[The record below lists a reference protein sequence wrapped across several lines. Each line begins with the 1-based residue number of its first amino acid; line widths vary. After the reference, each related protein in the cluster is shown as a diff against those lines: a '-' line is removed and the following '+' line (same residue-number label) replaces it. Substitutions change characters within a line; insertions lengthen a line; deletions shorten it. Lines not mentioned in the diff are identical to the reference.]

1 MNIMAFDGCVKI
13 IMRPASRHTILLPF
27 LVLLIVLPYS
37 VMKRLGDLHL
47 SSGHIKS
54 NASRD
59 QATQH
64 DAKVSYVTSFW
75 AKKEGEKVNPH
86 QREVEAALLAN
97 IYNPH
102 FDQVVVFFERGGNA
116 TESCLDFY
124 QAMSELS
131 RQVFFGM
138 AAEEE
143 SNKLLTAK
151 VNCVD
156 VQTEPSYYDMFS
168 NALSDVVTGDII
180 VLANADT
187 AFDESMSLVRS
198 LNPEVLV
205 VLGTSGFTNKMPP
218 YLRSIYEETMST
230 ESKMGHRFR
239 RVEADRCAG
248 PLFSWDTYVFHKS
261 KLMGRLKEED
271 FKRPNENNE
280 MVFFYMNENGA
291 ENAALWALQQS
302 YPFSS
307 TYNACDRIQSWHFHL
322 APKTHRRTP
331 WLQVSDVNSPL
342 YVSYPGLV
350 PKPYG
355 FPKKTSTGDP
365 PDCVRTESCF
375 LQ

>member
-1 MNIMAFDGCVKI
+1 
-13 IMRPASRHTILLPF
+13 
-27 LVLLIVLPYS
+27 
-37 VMKRLGDLHL
+37 MKLDDNLRGDLQRHFL
-47 SSGHIKS
+47 SSGHIIS

-75 AKKEGEKVNPH
+75 AKKVKGEKVNPH
-86 QREVEAALLAN
+86 RREVEAALLAN

-102 FDQVVVFFERGGNA
+102 FDQIVVFLEREDS

-138 AAEEE
+138 TAEEE
-143 SNKLLTAK
+143 TNKLLTAK

-180 VLANADT
+180 VLANADM
-187 AFDESMSLVRS
+187 AFDDSMSLARS
-198 LNPEVLV
+198 LNPEVLL
-205 VLGTSGFTNKMPP
+205 VLGTSGFSDKMPP
-218 YLRSIYEETMST
+218 YLKSVYEESMST
-230 ESKMGHRFR
+230 VGSKKGHRR
-239 RVEADRCAG
+239 SEADRCAG
-248 PLFSWDTYVFHKS
+248 PLFSWDTYIFHKS
-261 KLMGRLKEED
+261 KLVGRLKEED
-271 FKRPNENNE
+271 FKRPNRNNE
-280 MVFFYMNENGA
+280 KIFFYMNESGA
-291 ENAALWALQQS
+291 ENAALWAVQQS

-307 TYNACDRIQSWHFHL
+307 TYNACDKIQSWHFHL
-322 APKTHRRTP
+322 APKTHRKTP

-355 FPKKTSTGDP
+355 YPRKTSTGDP
-365 PDCVRTESCF
+365 PNCVRTESCF